1 MNCIINVYAA
11 FKREFKRLRKR
22 YKSLDKDLERLE
34 KELLQNPEM
43 GSDLG
48 GGLRKVR
55 MSIASKGKGKSGGA
69 RVITLIILLSPEEKE
84 IGLHYIYDKS
94 EKENITDSELQEI
107 LIKNL

>member
-1 MNCIINVYAA
+1 MNCTINVYAA

-84 IGLHYIYDKS
+84 IGLHYIYDRK
-94 EKENITDSELQEI
+94 
-107 LIKNL
+107 